1 LDEVLFSADAAGQ
14 CVADAIKPDA
24 VVVVMSSIP
33 VGTAQQQATLLQQR
47 GIQYVDAPVSGGEKG
62 AKLASLTLM
71 AGGKTEV
78 VERARSLLEHFGRLT
93 HVGPAGSG
101 QLAKLANQTIVG
113 ITIDAV
119 AEALL
124 LAEAGGADPA
134 AVRAALMGGF
144 ADSTILTQHGERM
157 I

>member
-1 LDEVLFSADAAGQ
+1 
-14 CVADAIKPDA
+14 
-24 VVVVMSSIP
+24 
-33 VGTAQQQATLLQQR
+33 
-47 GIQYVDAPVSGGEKG
+47 
-62 AKLASLTLM
+62 M
-71 AGGKTEV
+71 AGGESAV
-78 VERARSLLEHFGRLT
+78 VEQARHLLEIFGRLT
-93 HVGPAGSG
+93 HVGPVGSG

-134 AVRAALMGGF
+134 AVRTALMGGF

-157 I
+157 INRQFKPGGKAEVQLKDLRTSRELADSLGLDLPLLKRTEALYQDMCDHGDAGLDHSGIYLEIERRSKRL